1 MMRQYEIYAGM
12 GGGFGGAQLHGIY
25 EFSSAQEAERY
36 AYDLAFDEYQSYEGS
51 HGILSR
57 DEVYEDC
64 LVSEWIEPGAQSE
77 TEIENIVD
85 DAYLEQVESWI
96 EWRAVPILTSKIDL
110 ADITDADW
118 KDNSDDADCYC
129 DD

>member
-64 LVSEWIEPGAQSE
+64 LISEWIEPGAQSE
-77 TEIENIVD
+77 TEIEGIVD
-85 DAYLEQVESWI
+85 DAYLELVESWI

-110 ADITDADW
+110 ADTTDADW

>member
-1 MMRQYEIYAGM
+1 MMQKYEIYAGM
-12 GGGFGGAQLHGIY
+12 GGGFGGAQLHGVY

-51 HGILSR
+51 HGILSW

-64 LVSEWIEPGAQSE
+64 LASEWIEPGAQSE
-77 TEIENIVD
+77 AEIECIVD

-96 EWRAVPILTSKIDL
+96 EWKAVPVIDTI
-110 ADITDADW
+110 DYIDTTDADW
-118 KDNSDDADCYC
+118 QDLSDDVDCYC

>member
-1 MMRQYEIYAGM
+1 MTKYAIFAGL
-12 GGGFGGAQLHGIY
+12 GGEFGGAQYCGDY
-25 EFSSAQEAERY
+25 EFSTAEEADHY
-36 AYDLAFDEYQSYEGS
+36 AYDLAWEEYESYAGS

-64 LVSEWIEPGAQSE
+64 LASEQIEPGAQSE
-77 TEIENIVD
+77 LEIECIAE

-96 EWRAVPILTSKIDL
+96 VWKAIPVVDAIDY

-118 KDNSDDADCYC
+118 MPDSDDDADCLC
-129 DD
+129 D

>member
-1 MMRQYEIYAGM
+1 MTKYEIYAGM
-12 GGGFGGAQLHGIY
+12 GGGFGGAQLHGVY

-51 HGILSR
+51 HGILSW

-64 LVSEWIEPGAQSE
+64 LASEWIEPGAQSE
-77 TEIENIVD
+77 AEIECIVD

-96 EWRAVPILTSKIDL
+96 EWKAVPVIDTI
-110 ADITDADW
+110 DYIDTTDADW
-118 KDNSDDADCYC
+118 QDLSDDVDCYC

>member
-1 MMRQYEIYAGM
+1 MMQKYEIYAGM

-51 HGILSR
+51 HGILSW

-64 LVSEWIEPGAQSE
+64 LASEWIEPGAQSE
-77 TEIENIVD
+77 AEIECIVD

-96 EWRAVPILTSKIDL
+96 EWKAVPVIDTI
-110 ADITDADW
+110 DYIDTTDADW
-118 KDNSDDADCYC
+118 QDLSDDVDCYC

>member
-1 MMRQYEIYAGM
+1 MMRKYEIYAGM
-12 GGGFGGAQLHGIY
+12 GGGFGGAQYHGIY

-36 AYDLAFDEYQSYEGS
+36 AYDLAFDEYRSYEGS
-51 HGILSR
+51 HGILSW

-64 LVSEWIEPGAQSE
+64 LVSEWIEPGTQSK
-77 TEIENIVD
+77 TEIEGIVD
-85 DAYLEQVESWI
+85 DAYLELVESWI

>member
-1 MMRQYEIYAGM
+1 MMQKYEIYAGM

-51 HGILSR
+51 HGILSW

-64 LVSEWIEPGAQSE
+64 LASEWIEPGAQSE
-77 TEIENIVD
+77 AEIECIVD

-96 EWRAVPILTSKIDL
+96 EWRAIPILSSTKDL
-110 ADITDADW
+110 ADTTDADW
-118 KDNSDDADCYC
+118 YISDDDVDCYC
-129 DD
+129 E

>member
-1 MMRQYEIYAGM
+1 MTKYEIYAGM
-12 GGGFGGAQLHGIY
+12 GGGFGGAQLHGVY

-51 HGILSR
+51 HGILNW

-64 LVSEWIEPGAQSE
+64 LASEWIEPGAQSE
-77 TEIENIVD
+77 AEIECIVD

-96 EWRAVPILTSKIDL
+96 EWKAVPVID
-110 ADITDADW
+110 AIDYIDTTDADW
-118 KDNSDDADCYC
+118 QDFSDDVDCYC

>member
-1 MMRQYEIYAGM
+1 MMRKYEIYAGM
-12 GGGFGGAQLHGIY
+12 GGRFGGAQYHGIY

-51 HGILSR
+51 HGILSW

-77 TEIENIVD
+77 AEIEGIVD
-85 DAYLEQVESWI
+85 DAYLELVESWI
-96 EWRAVPILTSKIDL
+96 EWRAVPILTSKIDF